1 MIAFKLTK
9 PAPVKFCLLAAIL
22 LLVAHTVSAQITIGG
37 ITISKPKRANK
48 QKTEQPATK
57 EATPQASETRTATT
71 ETTAPAAKENSP
83 EPQDDVRISL
93 FLGDISKE
101 KREVESYSPADKL
114 YLASRTQEN
123 FLLLAVSPHARQ
135 EFLTK
140 WSAANGVNK
149 LGPALDGLASAAAK
163 KLPIYRP
170 DASLFRFRDPVA
182 EKLLMKSLKN
192 AATIKIHRI
201 GVGSAGWLIQKG
213 DDGLPSYRYKD
224 ASVYLRDN
232 GDDHPYCHVISVRVK
247 QDYAGGGTY
256 STETYR
262 SSAEDELF
270 GCP

>member
-1 MIAFKLTK
+1 MITFKLNK
-9 PAPVKFCLLAAIL
+9 QSPVRFCLLAAIL
-22 LLVAHTVSAQITIGG
+22 LLVAHTASAQITIGG
-37 ITISKPKRANK
+37 ITISKPKRPNK
-48 QKTEQPATK
+48 QRTEQP
-57 EATPQASETRTATT
+57 ATPQASETRRDTT
-71 ETTAPAAKENSP
+71 GATAPAAKESAP

-93 FLGDISKE
+93 FLSDIGKQ

-123 FLLLAVSPHARQ
+123 FLLLAVSLRARQ

-140 WSAANGVNK
+140 WSATNGVNK
-149 LGPALDGLASAAAK
+149 LGPALDGLASAVAT
-163 KLPIYRP
+163 KLPIYKP

-182 EKLLMKSLKN
+182 EKLLMNSLKN
-192 AATIKIHRI
+192 GATIKIHRV
-201 GVGSAGWLIQKG
+201 GVGSAGWLIQK
-213 DDGLPSYRYKD
+213 DNDGLPSYRYKD
-224 ASVYLRDN
+224 ASVYLRNN

-262 SSAEDELF
+262 SSADDELF